1 VTSKSQFLALTAL
14 LLAVGCSGSGSEGP
28 DAGPHSVDGGAD
40 TAIAPDI
47 SEDGSLPDLGP
58 EPDVADL
65 VDLGPEDTSPEIA
78 VGPPFPGGLATDLEA
93 ILDDHFPTMLAPGVI
108 LTAALPG
115 FESLD
120 LALGKTQDEPLALT
134 EVGDRFRV
142 GSVTKTFVAAATLQL
157 VEEGVIGLDDPIEIW
172 VPGYALGSGVTI
184 RRLMNHTSGIP
195 NFTDDPSFLAK
206 ALEHGE
212 PEDVIAFAL
221 EMEFLFAPGDGY
233 SYSNTGYYFLGL
245 MLEAA
250 TGLPV
255 AQVLRDRLL
264 GPYGL
269 DDTFLEGAEPIE
281 GAYVEGYIAGAEA
294 PFTDMSWA
302 WTAGAMVSTGA
313 DLCAWFE
320 ALYRGDVVSPAHRDL
335 MTTRTSLW
343 GGGAI
348 VDYGLGTQIMSQGG
362 TDVFGHT
369 GSTVGSNCA
378 VFIEPGSGACLA
390 LLTNDFF
397 GVPSEA
403 NAALWQRLIA
413 HLDGTPQ

>member
-1 VTSKSQFLALTAL
+1 MTSILRILAFAAL
-14 LLAVGCSGSGSEGP
+14 LPALGCSGDGPQGSDTGTPSP
-28 DAGPHSVDGGAD
+28 DAPTDSAVAPE
-40 TAIAPDI
+40 TAGDVA
-47 SEDGSLPDLGP
+47 LPDLGP

-65 VDLGPEDTSPEIA
+65 PDLGPVDAAPE
-78 VGPPFPGGLATDLEA
+78 VTLGPPFPVDLATDLEA
-93 ILDDHFPTMLAPGVI
+93 ILDDHFPTMIAPGVT
-108 LTAALPG
+108 LTVTLPG
-115 FESLD
+115 FESL
-120 LALGKTQDEPLALT
+120 ALVRGKTLDEPLTLT

-142 GSVTKTFVAAATLQL
+142 GSVTKTFVAASTLQL
-157 VEEGVIGLDDPIEIW
+157 VAEGVVGLDDPIDLW
-172 VPGYALGSGVTI
+172 VPGYALGAGVTI

-212 PEDVIAFAL
+212 PEEVIAFAL
-221 EMEFLFAPGDGY
+221 EMAFLFAPGDGY

-245 MLEAA
+245 MLEEA

-255 AQVLRDRLL
+255 AQVLRGRFQ

-281 GAYVEGYIAGAEA
+281 GDYVEGYIAGAQA
-294 PFTDMSWA
+294 PATDMSWA
-302 WTAGAMVSTGA
+302 WTAGALVSTGA

-320 ALYRGDVVSPAHRDL
+320 VLYRGDVLSAAHRDL

-348 VDYGLGTQIMSQGG
+348 VDYGLGTQIMNHGG

-378 VFIEPGSGACLA
+378 VFIEPASGACLA

-397 GVPSEA
+397 GAPGEA
-403 NAALWQRLIA
+403 NASLWQRLLTY
-413 HLDGTPQ
+413 LDEAAQ